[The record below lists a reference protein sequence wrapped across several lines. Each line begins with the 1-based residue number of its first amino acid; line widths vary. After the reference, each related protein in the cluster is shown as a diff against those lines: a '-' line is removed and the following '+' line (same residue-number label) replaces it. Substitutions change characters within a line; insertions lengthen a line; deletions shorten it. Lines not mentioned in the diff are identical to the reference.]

1 MLPLAAPGYF
11 FKAHDGSHS
20 VSYLVEFDQ
29 AIRDGLIADLGAGLC
44 GGFRLSGLVGVR
56 ALGILRSGNF
66 PFAGFRAHGCG
77 QAHLGVGLS
86 AGRCGDVSPGAALV
100 GTCCRLIAALAYTY
114 APYHLVQIY
123 VRGALAEFLALA
135 WFPWVLLAFVELWD
149 DPRPR
154 RVAWAALALA
164 P

>member
-29 AIRDGLIADLGAGLC
+29 AIRDGPIWPI
-44 GGFRLSGLVGVR
+44 GGPDYAVGFGYPVWWCMR
-56 ALGILRSGNF
+56 PWLTSWRKSSTCWVS
-66 PFAGFRAHGCG
+66 AHSRG
-77 QAHLGVGLS
+77 QAHLGVWLS
-86 AGRCGDVSPGAALV
+86 AGRCGDVSPGVALV
-100 GTCCRLIAALAYTY
+100 GTCGGLIAVLAYTY

-123 VRGALAEFLALA
+123 VRGALAEF
-135 WFPWVLLAFVELWD
+135 WRWRGFPGSYWPLSRCGTTPYCCPVVWVCWLS
-149 DPRPR
+149 
-154 RVAWAALALA
+154 A